1 MMRIEQNKRES
12 VRHLKRKSFSL
23 ILSLLFVAG
32 ILSLPLN
39 SLATTNVTKE
49 HPVNFNQTIS
59 PILSKHCL
67 ECHGPDAN
75 QRKAGLRLDLYDT
88 AISPRRSKPAAI
100 LPGNSTES
108 LLVQRITSKNSDER
122 MPPPGNGTKL
132 SEVEIETLKT
142 WIDEGASYQRHWAF
156 EPVADQQLPRVRDNA
171 WPSQSMDH
179 FILAKLEQVELTPA
193 RRASRR
199 TLIRRAYLDLIGLPP
214 TPKEV
219 RSFLEDTSPQAWQ
232 RVVEKLLSLP
242 AYGERWGRHWL
253 DVARYADSNGSDEN
267 HAYPH
272 AHHYRNYVIG
282 RTQS

>member
-88 AISPRRSKPAAI
+88 AISPRKSKPAAI

-108 LLVQRITSKNSDER
+108 LLVQRITSKNPDER

-214 TPKEV
+214 TPTEV
-219 RSFLEDTSPQAWQ
+219 RAFLEDTSPQAWQ
-232 RVVEKLLSLP
+232 RVV
-242 AYGERWGRHWL
+242 
-253 DVARYADSNGSDEN
+253 
-267 HAYPH
+267 
-272 AHHYRNYVIG
+272 
-282 RTQS
+282 

>member
-1 MMRIEQNKRES
+1 M
-12 VRHLKRKSFSL
+12 
-23 ILSLLFVAG
+23 
-32 ILSLPLN
+32 
-39 SLATTNVTKE
+39 
-49 HPVNFNQTIS
+49 
-59 PILSKHCL
+59 
-67 ECHGPDAN
+67 
-75 QRKAGLRLDLYDT
+75 
-88 AISPRRSKPAAI
+88 AISPRKSKPAAI

-108 LLVQRITSKNSDER
+108 LLVQRITSKNPDER

-132 SEVEIETLKT
+132 SEIEIEMLKT

-171 WPSQSMDH
+171 WPSQSIDH

-214 TPKEV
+214 TPK
-219 RSFLEDTSPQAWQ
+219 RSQGVFLRTHPRRHGSGLW
-232 RVVEKLLSLP
+232 KNYSLFP
-242 AYGERWGRHWL
+242 HTENGGGRHWL

-282 RTQS
+282 ALNRDLPYGRVSM

>member
-1 MMRIEQNKRES
+1 MRIELNKRES
-12 VRHLKRKSFSL
+12 VRHLKRKPFSL

-32 ILSLPLN
+32 ILSLPLT

-88 AISPRRSKPAAI
+88 AISPRKSKPAAI

-108 LLVQRITSKNSDER
+108 LLIQRITSKNPDDR

-132 SEVEIETLKT
+132 SEVDIETLKT

-171 WPSQSMDH
+171 WPS
-179 FILAKLEQVELTPA
+179 
-193 RRASRR
+193 
-199 TLIRRAYLDLIGLPP
+199 
-214 TPKEV
+214 
-219 RSFLEDTSPQAWQ
+219 
-232 RVVEKLLSLP
+232 
-242 AYGERWGRHWL
+242 
-253 DVARYADSNGSDEN
+253 
-267 HAYPH
+267 
-272 AHHYRNYVIG
+272 
-282 RTQS
+282 